1 MLTEAELLE
10 WIKEA
15 VNAGNFRTRSHATRH
30 MFEEGFQEQDIIAA
44 LIGKLR
50 LLENYPD
57 ETRCLV
63 MGYFQISEK
72 VRSPLHLVIE
82 YSDEELI
89 DVVTAYIP
97 QKPWWLTPW
106 QRGKTK

>member
-15 VNAGNFRTRSHATRH
+15 VNAGNIRTRIHATRH
-30 MFEEGFQEQDIIAA
+30 MFEEGFSGQDIMTA
-44 LIGKLR
+44 LTGKLR
-50 LLENYPD
+50 LLEHYPD
-57 ETRCLV
+57 EARCLV

-72 VRSPLHLVIE
+72 VPCPLHLVIE
-82 YSDEELI
+82 YSRGTGI
-89 DVVTAYIP
+89 DIVTAYLP

-106 QRGKTK
+106 QRGKAK